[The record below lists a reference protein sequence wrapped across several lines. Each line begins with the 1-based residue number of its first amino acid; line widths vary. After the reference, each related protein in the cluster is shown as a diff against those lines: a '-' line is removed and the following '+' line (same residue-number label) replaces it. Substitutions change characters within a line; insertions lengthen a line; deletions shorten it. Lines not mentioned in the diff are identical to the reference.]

1 MNQAN
6 ATPLDMESTT
16 KLLEEIVEGG
26 ENLLE
31 KHGNIQGKVVESMVE
46 DNHMHVKV
54 AGNYKDMVQAIEDV
68 LRAKLKHKKCVKV
81 FGMGHGGRDVLGS
94 MVVVEAANKLR
105 SEDPSYN
112 VEVKVLSSTWP
123 EDTWVQSMQ
132 NLAQTPWSDKN
143 ANIKKEL
150 RHFKFVKFDWHQGN
164 LEIMHQICQHAF
176 DFEPDLVMHFEQG
189 YDLYTALSYR
199 KNPLPAG
206 DPIEDKLS
214 ELALAMI
221 GAKLGCEVLVLDTNP
236 FLDLDNGVGKKKAI
250 TELKPKNNVLQQIPE
265 NILDFAKRLQKLV
278 RSGHMKGKGAEA
290 IVSAIQALHEKQSK
304 SDELQKES
312 ALPKLSQAIKDKPA
326 RFNEQGNLL
335 ARVLLILI
343 NEGHDVPIAGIM
355 EVLTQMLEFEAQ
367 HVPNWYL
374 GVLYNKEHLQ
384 ELQWVFKNVWR
395 RCKQDKTFDET
406 FISSATW
413 IFYWMEQRAI
423 GEISHQVDIY
433 QEILDKIGIHWCA
446 KLK

>member
-1 MNQAN
+1 M
-6 ATPLDMESTT
+6 
-16 KLLEEIVEGG
+16 
-26 ENLLE
+26 
-31 KHGNIQGKVVESMVE
+31 
-46 DNHMHVKV
+46 
-54 AGNYKDMVQAIEDV
+54 
-68 LRAKLKHKKCVKV
+68 
-81 FGMGHGGRDVLGS
+81 
-94 MVVVEAANKLR
+94 
-105 SEDPSYN
+105 
-112 VEVKVLSSTWP
+112 
-123 EDTWVQSMQ
+123 QSMQ

-214 ELALAMI
+214 ELALAMVS
-221 GAKLGCEVLVLDTNP
+221 AKLGCEVLSLETNP

-290 IVSAIQALHEKQSK
+290 IVSAIQALHEEQSK

-355 EVLTQMLEFEAQ
+355 EVLTQMLEFEPQ
-367 HVPNWYL
+367 DVPNWYL
-374 GVLYNKEHLQ
+374 GLLYNKEHLE
-384 ELQWVFKNVWR
+384 ELQCIFKNVWNR
-395 RCKQDKTFDET
+395 SKRDKTFDET
-406 FISSATW
+406 FKSSATW
-413 IFYWMEQRAI
+413 IFYWMRMRALGDKKPHQMKI
-423 GEISHQVDIY
+423 QEEIR
-433 QEILDKIGIHWCA
+433 DKIAVHWCP

>member
-1 MNQAN
+1 MH
-6 ATPLDMESTT
+6 
-16 KLLEEIVEGG
+16 
-26 ENLLE
+26 E
-31 KHGNIQGKVVESMVE
+31 KMQRRVVKSMDQGT
-46 DNHMHVKV
+46 HMHVI
-54 AGNYKDMVQAIEDV
+54 ASDTYRNMVKEVENI
-68 LRAKLKHKKCVKV
+68 LRGKLQNKKCAKV

-94 MVVVEAANKLR
+94 MVLVEAANNLR
-105 SEDPSYN
+105 RENPEYN

-123 EDTWVQSMQ
+123 EDTWVQSMEDLVQ
-132 NLAQTPWSDKN
+132 NPWSKKN
-143 ANIKKEL
+143 ADIKEEL
-150 RHFKFVKFDWHQGN
+150 KHFKFVKFDWHQGI
-164 LEIMHQICQHAF
+164 LKLMHQICEHAF
-176 DFEPDLVMHFEQG
+176 EFEPDCLIHFEQG
-189 YDLYTALSYR
+189 VDLFTDLSYL

-214 ELALAMI
+214 ELALAMVS
-221 GAKLGCEVLVLDTNP
+221 AKLGCEVLSLETNP
-236 FLDLDNGVGKKKAI
+236 FLDLDNGCGKKKAI

-290 IVSAIQALHEKQSK
+290 IVSAIQALHEEQSK

-367 HVPNWYL
+367 DVPNWYL
-374 GVLYNKEHLQ
+374 GVRYNKEHLQ

-395 RCKQDKTFDET
+395 RCKHDKTFDET

-413 IFYWMEQRAI
+413 IFYWMKRRAV

>member
-1 MNQAN
+1 
-6 ATPLDMESTT
+6 MENTT
-16 KLLEEIVEGG
+16 KLLAEIVEGG

-31 KHGNIQGKVVESMVE
+31 KHGNIQGKVVERMVE

-68 LRAKLKHKKCVKV
+68 LRAKLEHKKYVKV

-105 SEDPSYN
+105 SEDASYN

-123 EDTWVQSMQ
+123 EDTWVQSMEDLVQ
-132 NLAQTPWSDKN
+132 NPWSKKN
-143 ANIKKEL
+143 ADIKEEL
-150 RHFKFVKFDWHQGN
+150 KHFKFVKFDWHQGF
-164 LEIMHQICQHAF
+164 LKIMHQICEHAF
-176 DFEPDLVMHFEQG
+176 EFEPDCLIHFEQG
-189 YDLYTALSYR
+189 VDLFTDLSYL

-214 ELALAMI
+214 ELALAMVS
-221 GAKLGCEVLVLDTNP
+221 AKLGCEVLVLETNP

-290 IVSAIQALHEKQSK
+290 IVSAIQALHEEQSK

-367 HVPNWYL
+367 DVPNWYL